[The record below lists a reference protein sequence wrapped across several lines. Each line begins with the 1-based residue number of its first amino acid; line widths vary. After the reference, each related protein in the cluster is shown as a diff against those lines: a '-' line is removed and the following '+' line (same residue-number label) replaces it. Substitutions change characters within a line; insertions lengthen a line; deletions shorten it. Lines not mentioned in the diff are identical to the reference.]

1 MTNVSK
7 AGQSGFNPPPLQNTE
22 VRVHVLLS
30 LFSSAEKARTPT
42 DILTIKIC
50 LMFETYFLN
59 LKI

>member
-42 DILTIKIC
+42 DILSIKIS
-50 LMFETYFLN
+50 LMFAS
-59 LKI
+59 